1 MWIRSQNKKYLINCK
16 NLGIRKMLNKYV
28 VALISE
34 CADFYTL
41 GSYSSEEKALK
52 VLDEIQ
58 KRKEYLYPKAFQMP
72 ADEEVE
78 V

>member
-1 MWIRSQNKKYLINCK
+1 
-16 NLGIRKMLNKYV
+16 MLNKYV

-41 GSYSSEEKALK
+41 GSYSSEEKAFK

-58 KRKEYLYPKAFQMP
+58 KRTEYLCHKAFQMP
-72 ADEEVE
+72 QDEDVE

>member
-16 NLGIRKMLNKYV
+16 NLGIRKMINEYV

-34 CADFYTL
+34 CSDFYPL

-58 KRKEYLYPKAFQMP
+58 KRTEYIYPKAFQMP
-72 ADEEVE
+72 ADEDV
-78 V
+78 

>member
-1 MWIRSQNKKYLINCK
+1 
-16 NLGIRKMLNKYV
+16 MLNKYV

-34 CADFYTL
+34 CDDFYTL

-58 KRKEYLYPKAFQMP
+58 KRTEYIYHKAFQMP
-72 ADEEVE
+72 ADEDI
-78 V
+78 

>member
-58 KRKEYLYPKAFQMP
+58 KRTEYLYHKSFQMP
-72 ADEEVE
+72 ADEDV
-78 V
+78 

>member
-1 MWIRSQNKKYLINCK
+1 
-16 NLGIRKMLNKYV
+16 MLNKYV

-58 KRKEYLYPKAFQMP
+58 KRTEYIYPKAFQMP
-72 ADEEVE
+72 EDEDVN

>member
-16 NLGIRKMLNKYV
+16 NLGIRKMQNKYV

-41 GSYSSEEKALK
+41 GSYSSEEKAFK

-58 KRKEYLYPKAFQMP
+58 KLTEYLCHKAFQMP
-72 ADEEVE
+72 SDEDLEV
-78 V
+78 